1 MLRCR
6 LVLESRRDWWR
17 GREMCVDSALGP
29 RKGTCART
37 GWQLGRANGNRMP
50 NTLAHM
56 GLGTVNPQLLLWR
69 SWSAWR
75 PKVLEARKHWM
86 RCWTLIQCEPVIQ
99 IWPRTPTCLTPWI
112 PWAHL

>member
-6 LVLESRRDWWR
+6 LVLESRGDWWR

-37 GWQLGRANGNRMP
+37 NGNRRP

-69 SWSAWR
+69 SWSVQR
-75 PKVLEARKHWM
+75 PKVLEAWKHWM
-86 RCWTLIQCEPVIQ
+86 SCWALIQCEPVIQ